1 MVKMVMMKNNSFKSI
16 VFLLVMLLSLS
27 AGSGC
32 NSQKAVNMPIV
43 LLTDYGVEDYRIS
56 QLKGIIYSNFPEA
69 SVIDAS
75 HSVPAFDIYTGAFM
89 LDIAAKEFPENV
101 VFIAIVA
108 PYTPPVTEYIVLTN
122 NKNQIFVVPDNTLIG
137 PVIKRTGIKTLYRVT
152 NEGLFDKPI
161 KELVAERI
169 EGKVGALIAS
179 GSRMNDIGTATK
191 DYKASDIQEP
201 AIVGNKLVGTVIY
214 IDHYGNAVTNIPQ
227 KIAAE
232 FGLKPGDIVRVKV
245 LQDEIYAKFGIIYS
259 DVPRGDV
266 IAFVC
271 NNLDMVQLSINL
283 GNFAEVYGVK
293 AGIKVEIDK

>member
-1 MVKMVMMKNNSFKSI
+1 MKNSSPKSI
-16 VFLLVMLLSLS
+16 LLLVVMLLSLS
-27 AGSGC
+27 IGPGC
-32 NSQKAVNMPIV
+32 NSRKEVNMPIV
-43 LLTDYGVEDYRIS
+43 VLTDYGAEDYRIA
-56 QLKGIIYSNFPEA
+56 QLKGIIYTNFPQA
-69 SVIDAS
+69 CVIDAS

-89 LDIAAKEFPENV
+89 LDIAAKEFPESV

-122 NKNQIFVVPDNTLIG
+122 NNNQIFIVPDNMLISL
-137 PVIKRTGIKTLYRVT
+137 VIKRLGIKTLYRVT
-152 NEGLFDKPI
+152 NEGLFDKPMR
-161 KELVAERI
+161 ELVAERI
-169 EGKVGALIAS
+169 QGKIGALIAS
-179 GSRMNDIGTATK
+179 GHQINDIGTATK
-191 DYKASDIQEP
+191 DYKVFDIQEP
-201 AIVGNKLVGTVIY
+201 AIAGNKLVGTVIY

-232 FGLKPGDIVRVKV
+232 FGLKPGDTVRIKV
-245 LQDEIYAKFGIIYS
+245 IQDEIDAKFGIIYS

-293 AGIKVEIDK
+293 AGMKVEIDK